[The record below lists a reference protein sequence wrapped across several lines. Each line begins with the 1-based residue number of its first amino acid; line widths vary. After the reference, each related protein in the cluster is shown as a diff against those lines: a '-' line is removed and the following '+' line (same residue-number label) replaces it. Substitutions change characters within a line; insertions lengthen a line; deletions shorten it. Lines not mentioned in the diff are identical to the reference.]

1 MSNRFSSLAL
11 LLAVA
16 AAPAWA
22 QVTVSDAWIRGTV
35 SSQKATGA
43 FMQLQSATDAT
54 LVGVASPVAGV
65 TELHE
70 MAMEG
75 GMMKMRAIAQLPLPA
90 GKAVALKPG
99 GFHVMLMDLKAPLK
113 EGAMVDMTLT
123 FADKDGRRSSQQ
135 IKVPVKPLT
144 SSAPAMKH

>member
-16 AAPAWA
+16 AAPACA

-43 FMQLQSATDAT
+43 FMQLQSATDAA

-144 SSAPAMKH
+144 SSVPTMKH